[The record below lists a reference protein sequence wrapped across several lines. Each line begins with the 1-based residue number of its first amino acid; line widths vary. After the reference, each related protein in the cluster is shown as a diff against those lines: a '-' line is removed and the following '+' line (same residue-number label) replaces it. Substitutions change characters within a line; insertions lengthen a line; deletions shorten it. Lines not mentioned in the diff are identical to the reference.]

1 MVVTDNESV
10 SQRRKNILGY
20 LSDCE
25 WRTAKEI
32 RTAAQL
38 TDRTVRTVL
47 DHMTYD
53 KLIAR
58 APDRSGASWAI
69 TRKGLAALDAE

>member
-1 MVVTDNESV
+1 MVLVDNESV
-10 SQRRKNILGY
+10 SQRRKTILVY

-32 RTAAQL
+32 RIAAQL

-53 KLIAR
+53 KIIAR
-58 APDRSGASWAI
+58 SPDRSGASWAI
-69 TRKGLAALDAE
+69 TRKGQAALDVD

>member
-1 MVVTDNESV
+1 MVVVDNDTV
-10 SQRRKNILGY
+10 SQRRKHILAY

-32 RTAAQL
+32 RTTAQV
-38 TDRTVRTVL
+38 TDKTVRTLL

-58 APDRSGASWAI
+58 SPDRSGASWAI